1 MFDVGKK
8 KSLKSIPLF
17 LTAIFRVKLSLLSKT
32 RAILRNLNHY
42 LKCRGQN
49 KKRQTISEILF

>member
-8 KSLKSIPLF
+8 KSLKNFRFF
-17 LTAIFRVKLSLLSKT
+17 LAAIFRIKLPLLRKT
-32 RAILRNLNHY
+32 RAISRNLNHY

-49 KKRQTISEILF
+49 KKSHTIFEILF

>member
-8 KSLKSIPLF
+8 KSLKSIRLF
-17 LTAIFRVKLSLLSKT
+17 LTAIFRIKLSLLSIT

-42 LKCRGQN
+42 LTCREQN
-49 KKRQTISEILF
+49 KKRQTIFEILF